1 MVLGREYLAQRV
13 VIGPGGL
20 RAPPVVVDGSK
31 LANFWSFGGHFGPQA
46 DLFGPKAYIFGAR
59 QGGLLTVILA
69 SRMTG
74 NPQISGEI
82 SG

>member
-1 MVLGREYLAQRV
+1 MRFLNLKGFT
-13 VIGPGGL
+13 
-20 RAPPVVVDGSK
+20 
-31 LANFWSFGGHFGPQA
+31 ANAKVTVKVYSRNA
-46 DLFGPKAYIFGAR
+46 IMC

-82 SG
+82 SGENHALLMSRMGSGQIMRNLYPNGD